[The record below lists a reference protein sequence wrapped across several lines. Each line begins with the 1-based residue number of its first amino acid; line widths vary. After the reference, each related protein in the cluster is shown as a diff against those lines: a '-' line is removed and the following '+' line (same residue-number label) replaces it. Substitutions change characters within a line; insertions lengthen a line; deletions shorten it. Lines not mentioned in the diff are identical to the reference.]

1 MLCLVVVTRKRVMG
15 WSWVWGPMPYIL
27 EEKNSTF
34 LDSLVNQK
42 NKRPVQ
48 HIVSSLL
55 VLTSQCFVSLC
66 YTASCL
72 RYIWGHV
79 EWGKF
84 TNMKIR
90 TNQSFELKKK
100 MCFTRFASFNPQC
113 LLLFLL
119 WCIAMSYIWSV
130 LILENGAHHNYH
142 H

>member
-1 MLCLVVVTRKRVMG
+1 MLCPVVVTRKRVMG

-100 MCFTRFASFNPQC
+100 DVLYQICEFQSSMSAVVSFVMYCDELHLICVNT
-113 LLLFLL
+113 
-119 WCIAMSYIWSV
+119 WKWSSS
-130 LILENGAHHNYH
+130 
-142 H
+142 

>member
-90 TNQSFELKKK
+90 TNQSFELKKRCALPDLWVSILNVCC
-100 MCFTRFASFNPQC
+100 CFFC
-113 LLLFLL
+113 D
-119 WCIAMSYIWSV
+119 V
-130 LILENGAHHNYH
+130 LRWVTFDLC
-142 H
+142 